1 MLAPLPFPSLVPT
14 RATYVVDLIGDL
26 DAALARSFSE
36 TMGRLLPSKSER
48 IVVHLRH
55 VSQADA
61 AGIAGLAVGIGA
73 VQDAGCDLSVIA
85 GSKRIRTLLR
95 AARIPTSIGSATDR
109 SASARHVMIVRNS
122 DPSRDCA

>member
-1 MLAPLPFPSLVPT
+1 MLAPLPFPSVPPA

-26 DAALARSFSE
+26 DAALVRSFSA
-36 TMGRLLPSKSER
+36 TMERLTPSADER

-55 VSQADA
+55 VAQADA
-61 AGIAGLAVGIGA
+61 VGVAGLALGIGA
-73 VQDAGCDLSVIA
+73 LQSAGCDLSVVA

-95 AARIPTSIGSATDR
+95 AARIPTSIGSAGDR
-109 SASARHVMIVRNS
+109 TASGRHVMIVRNS

>member
-14 RATYVVDLIGDL
+14 QATYVVDLIGDL

-36 TMGRLLPSKSER
+36 TMERLTPSANER

-55 VSQADA
+55 VSQANA
-61 AGIAGLAVGIGA
+61 VGIAGLAVGIEA
-73 VQDAGCDLSVIA
+73 LQSAGCDLSVVA

-95 AARIPTSIGSATDR
+95 AARVPTSIGHATDR